1 MGRKGSTR
9 KKGSSAAVKGLFRKR
24 NLLGS
29 FLIFLILAAAAAWQ
43 QFYGIE
49 GAARPS
55 EILTAA
61 TEKLANAAEAVPP
74 LPEFAP
80 ALPGPET
87 IVRVKRVVDGDT
99 LVILNA
105 GREERIRMLNV
116 DTPES
121 VHPEAKKNTL
131 MGRRA
136 SDFTKRELENRQ
148 VRIEEAS
155 AETEVGDEK
164 DRYGRVL
171 AYVLVDG
178 ENFNVRLVREGYSFY
193 ETKYGKSRRYD
204 HEFKLAEAE
213 AKSNQR
219 GLWATGVK

>member
-9 KKGSSAAVKGLFRKR
+9 KKGSGAAVKGLFRKR
-24 NLLGS
+24 NLFAS
-29 FLIFLILAAAAAWQ
+29 FLTLLLLAGAAAWQ
-43 QFYGIE
+43 QFYAE
-49 GAARPS
+49 DGATRPS
-55 EILTAA
+55 EIITVA
-61 TEKLANAAEAVPP
+61 KNQLADVAENVPP
-74 LPEFAP
+74 LPEFVP
-80 ALPGPET
+80 EPPGPET

-99 LVILNA
+99 LVILNG
-105 GREERIRMLNV
+105 GREERVRMLNV

-121 VHPEAKKNTL
+121 VHPDAKKNTTW
-131 MGRRA
+131 GRRA

-155 AETEVGDEK
+155 EETEVGDEK

-204 HEFKLAEAE
+204 HEFRLAEAE

-219 GLWATGVK
+219 GLWATAGK